1 MSKYLEEFKNYKSG
15 REIMTKKNNSNN
27 KRCITSYNINDK
39 NYDSNNNNLYCISL
53 GNSPTE
59 YSSYSNLNLN
69 LKDRSKMIYF
79 KNKLKKDI
87 KNINTHS
94 INNYRKNLILRQN
107 TIDYNDDN
115 TYKKNRG
122 TIDSNYNNYYNYI
135 YNNSLKTNK
144 TGLIINN
151 NFEKKIIFKDNNKNN
166 LKNKNKSLTNLQINN
181 KLFLSPEKSHEFLN
195 IINRNKNIPKKQKS
209 IYKIIKK
216 KEIKSK
222 RLEKENIINKS
233 TNFYNKQN
241 NIDYKNILDEDYFRN
256 NNEKEEENNIYNND
270 KDKND
275 ETMSKEL
282 FSLLVKKLNNALEE
296 NEQEKRKLNIL
307 TKENIKLKQII
318 NLDKTNNEIILKE
331 KTKEIN
337 ELKKDKEV
345 LKKENEKL
353 KLEILKMKMIKRK
366 KHSSN
371 ANNRIKQVDDHDLN
385 QLDSIC
391 SLIGGSNGYSNY
403 STEKE
408 LIYVNKNKNL

>member
-195 IINRNKNIPKKQKS
+195 LINRNKNIQKKQKS

-353 KLEILKMKMIKRK
+353 KLEILKMKMKKRK

>member
-195 IINRNKNIPKKQKS
+195 IINRNKNIQKKQKS

>member
-39 NYDSNNNNLYCISL
+39 NYDSNKNNLYCISL

-122 TIDSNYNNYYNYI
+122 TIDSNYNNYNNYI

-195 IINRNKNIPKKQKS
+195 IINRNKNIQKKQKS

-275 ETMSKEL
+275 ETMSKDL

>member
-122 TIDSNYNNYYNYI
+122 TIDSNYNNYNNYI

-195 IINRNKNIPKKQKS
+195 IINRNKNIQKKQKS

-337 ELKKDKEV
+337 ELKKDKEL

>member
-195 IINRNKNIPKKQKS
+195 IINRNKNIQKKQKS

-337 ELKKDKEV
+337 ELKKDKEL